1 MKKLSTIQQLKI
13 LFFCAL
19 LCSTYS
25 IVNAQS
31 GTIDNIFWSISDNIL
46 IINGKGDIPNY
57 VKAPWIEHKNSFTSA
72 IIGDG
77 IRSIGYSNFSDCEN
91 LVSVSI
97 PNSVTKIGDLSFSG
111 CSGLTSLI
119 IPNSVTIIGD
129 FAFSGCDGLTS
140 IMIPESVTHIGLGGI
155 SSKRML
161 DINVDINNPT
171 YSSSEGILYNKDK
184 SVLKKYP
191 TGKEDNHYIIP
202 ETVKSIDFLAF
213 ADCENLR
220 SVTISNS
227 VNIIKVSAFG
237 YCTNLTDIT
246 ISNSVTSI
254 GSRAF
259 ERCISLKEITNHA
272 IIPQKI
278 NADVF
283 DEMDISAVTLYVP
296 AESVSTYRSAEVWK
310 DIKNIK
316 EIDASGR

>member
-1 MKKLSTIQQLKI
+1 MKKLSKIQQLKI

-31 GTIDNIFWSISDNIL
+31 GTIDNISWSISDNIL
-46 IINGKGDIPNY
+46 IINGTGDIPNY
-57 VKAPWIEHKNSFTSA
+57 VKAPWIEHKNSFTSV

-77 IRSIGYSNFSDCEN
+77 IRSIGYSNFRDCEN

-97 PNSVTKIGDLSFSG
+97 PNSVTKIGDFAFFG
-111 CSGLTSLI
+111 CHGLTSL
-119 IPNSVTIIGD
+119 
-129 FAFSGCDGLTS
+129 
-140 IMIPESVTHIGLGGI
+140 MIPESVTHLGLIFI
-155 SSKRML
+155 SSKNLL
-161 DINVDINNPT
+161 DINVDINNPA
-171 YSSSEGILYNKDK
+171 YSSSDGILYNKDK
-184 SVLKKYP
+184 SVLIKYP
-191 TGKEDNHYIIP
+191 KGKEDNHYIIP
-202 ETVKSIDFLAF
+202 ETVKFIDLLAF

-227 VNIIKVSAFG
+227 VYMIKASAFAD
-237 YCTNLTDIT
+237 CTNLTSIN
-246 ISNSVTSI
+246 ISNSVKLI
-254 GSRAF
+254 DDRAF
-259 ERCISLKEITNHA
+259 AKCISLKEITNHA

-283 DEMDISAVTLYVP
+283 KEIDISAVTLYVP